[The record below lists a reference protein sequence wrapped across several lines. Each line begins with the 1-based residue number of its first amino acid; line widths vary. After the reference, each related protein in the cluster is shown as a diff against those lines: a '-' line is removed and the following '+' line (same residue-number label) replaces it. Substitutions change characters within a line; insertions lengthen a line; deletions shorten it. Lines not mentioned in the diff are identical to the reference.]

1 MAVLV
6 RPRIDWV
13 DRAGLAAMLD
23 ALALAVQLDEAET
36 SHLFDL
42 AHGARPACSGH
53 WDYSRSACPVEGDER
68 DFRRSKR

>member
-1 MAVLV
+1 
-6 RPRIDWV
+6 
-13 DRAGLAAMLD
+13 MLD

-42 AHGARPACSGH
+42 ADGARPACSGH
-53 WDYSRSACPVEGDER
+53 WDYSRSACPVEGDRR